1 MQAVFIKS
9 AVRPADF
16 PPDVGAEVAVVGRS
30 NSGKSS
36 AINALLGSSRLAR
49 VSKTPGRTQLI
60 NFFAVGED
68 QRCVDLPGYGF
79 ARVSAAV
86 RAGWEDMMHGYFESR
101 RSLRGLLVT
110 VDIRRG
116 IGDMDRQMLDWCSSL
131 EVPAWILATK
141 ADKLSRNQ
149 GNQAVHAMAAEAAA
163 WQAGVTLFSA
173 QARTGIEAARDVLV
187 TWLAGDSGGEKAP
200 GT

>member
-1 MQAVFIKS
+1 MALAALLFGVTFAILVVETVPRLLPGLMPKKVQAVQRIYS
-9 AVRPADF
+9 AR
-16 PPDVGAEVAVVGRS
+16 
-30 NSGKSS
+30 NS
-36 AINALLGSSRLAR
+36 
-49 VSKTPGRTQLI
+49 
-60 NFFAVGED
+60 
-68 QRCVDLPGYGF
+68 
-79 ARVSAAV
+79 
-86 RAGWEDMMHGYFESR
+86 WEDMMRGYFESR

-173 QARTGIEAARDVLV
+173 PARTGIEAARDVLV
-187 TWLAGDSGGEKAP
+187 TWLAGDSVGEKAP